1 MITQAGSLRSS
12 LHTLENLLEGYSPPM
27 SGMVEKV
34 VDNGI
39 KFGSLFAEVG
49 SPVW

>member
-12 LHTLENLLEGYSPPM
+12 LHNLESLLEGYSPLM

-39 KFGSLFAEVG
+39 KFGRVFAEVG
-49 SPVW
+49 SPIW